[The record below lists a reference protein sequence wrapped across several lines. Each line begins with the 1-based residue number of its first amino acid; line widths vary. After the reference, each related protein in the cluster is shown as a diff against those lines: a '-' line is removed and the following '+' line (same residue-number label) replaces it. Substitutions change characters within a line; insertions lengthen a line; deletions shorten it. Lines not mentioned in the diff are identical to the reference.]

1 MIFFHVLANN
11 INNYL
16 NLFLFKIK
24 FDYYSHNYYLLLYRS
39 YTNIQIIA
47 IIFVDDINITGLSS
61 YKLTR
66 SQSYSFILFAIYIVR
81 HCNYYKKQTLF
92 IETKHTN
99 YKALSL
105 YMWVGF
111 HIVQQRNKYY
121 FEKKIYGISLLI
133 NKVQT
138 KNLWRRFLILKT

>member
-1 MIFFHVLANN
+1 MFFFHVLTNN
-11 INNYL
+11 IDNYL

-24 FDYYSHNYYLLLYRS
+24 SDYYSHNYYLLLYRS

-61 YKLTR
+61 YKLTQ
-66 SQSYSFILFAIYIVR
+66 SQSYSFILFTIYIIW
-81 HCNYYKKQTLF
+81 HFNYYKKQTLF
-92 IETKHTN
+92 IETKYTN
-99 YKALSL
+99 YEALSL
-105 YMWVGF
+105 YIWIGF
-111 HIVQQRNKYY
+111 HLIQQRNKYY
-121 FEKKIYGISLLI
+121 FEKKIHGISLLM

>member
-1 MIFFHVLANN
+1 MIFFHVLANS

-24 FDYYSHNYYLLLYRS
+24 SDYYCYNYGLLLYRS
-39 YTNIQIIA
+39 YTDIQIVA

-61 YKLTR
+61 YKFTR
-66 SQSYSFILFAIYIVR
+66 SQSYSFILLVIYIVWY
-81 HCNYYKKQTLF
+81 CNSYERQTLF

-105 YMWVGF
+105 YIWLGF
-111 HIVQQRNKYY
+111 YIIQQRNKYY
-121 FEKKIYGISLLI
+121 FEKKIYGISLLT

-138 KNLWRRFLILKT
+138 KNFWRRFLILKT

>member
-66 SQSYSFILFAIYIVR
+66 SQSYSFILFAIYI
-81 HCNYYKKQTLF
+81 L
-92 IETKHTN
+92 
-99 YKALSL
+99 
-105 YMWVGF
+105 F
-111 HIVQQRNKYY
+111 HIVNIIKRT
-121 FEKKIYGISLLI
+121 L
-133 NKVQT
+133 
-138 KNLWRRFLILKT
+138 FL